1 MERTDGRR
9 HHAMT
14 IARWPS
20 ASGAKNQGLFRKVLI
35 GGKNQKRTLVPC
47 YAIMAVPDDKF

>member
-1 MERTDGRR
+1 MLIKKKLTDARTDERTDARR

-20 ASGAKNQGLFRKVLI
+20 ASGAKNYRKHLKVHL
-35 GGKNQKRTLVPC
+35 K
-47 YAIMAVPDDKF
+47 